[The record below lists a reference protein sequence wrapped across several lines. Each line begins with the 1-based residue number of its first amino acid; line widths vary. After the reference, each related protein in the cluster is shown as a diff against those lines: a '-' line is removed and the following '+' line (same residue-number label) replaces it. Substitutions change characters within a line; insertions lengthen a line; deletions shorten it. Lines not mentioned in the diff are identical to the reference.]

1 MNKMKVSTRK
11 QKLPK
16 NETEILELKSRRT
29 EPKKSLERFRQQ
41 THIGRRKDEQ
51 T

>member
-16 NETEILELKSRRT
+16 NETEILELKSRT